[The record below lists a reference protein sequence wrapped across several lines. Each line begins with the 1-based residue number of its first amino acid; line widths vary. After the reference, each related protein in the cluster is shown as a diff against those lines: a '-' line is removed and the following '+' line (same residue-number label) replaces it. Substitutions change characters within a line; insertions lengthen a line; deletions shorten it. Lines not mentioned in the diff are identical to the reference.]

1 MTRLKN
7 NITGFFSRWLRRKL
21 DKKNSEEKGK
31 TLVISDDFV
40 KAKQTEVDE
49 LSLPDWQRK
58 DFDPDIKKQLL
69 NSLFRQTEFNNLDG
83 LNDYDDD
90 FTTFPNLGSVIT
102 EEMHRMLRLAEGKK
116 HTEAQLPTQKTV
128 VQVNRQETTPDIDE
142 NNNDEDNKL
151 A

>member
-40 KAKQTEVDE
+40 KAKQTKVDE
-49 LSLPDWQRK
+49 LSLPVWQQK
-58 DFDPDIKKQLL
+58 DIDPDIKKQLL
-69 NSLFRQTEFNNLDG
+69 NSFFRQAEFNNLDG

-102 EEMHRMLRLAEGKK
+102 EEMHRMLRLAEEKK
-116 HTEAQLPTQKTV
+116 QTEVQLPTQKTA
-128 VQVNRQETTPDIDE
+128 VQANAQETIPNIDK
-142 NNNDEDNKL
+142 NNKDEDNKL